1 MRPSNNSLRWIR
13 TLAAVACLCK
23 LANAGGPEFVA
34 GASYFDP
41 TTKGTPLI
49 WAQGS
54 ITYYTDQG
62 DLSAILPGPS
72 ADAFVANAW
81 NQWRSI
87 PTAAI
92 STLHGGQLAEDVS
105 AANVTAVNGVLTMPA
120 DILPSATATPV
131 GIVYDLD
138 GAVTDALLGTGASNS
153 AYCPSNSVFGGVD
166 NLATTAQYLHALIIL
181 NGICAQT
188 SSQLPDLQYHLV
200 RVIGRVLGLD
210 WSQASLNVITSNP
223 PAVPTDYAGFPVMH
237 QIDPTGCLPI
247 AVCYSNQG
255 AVDPS
260 QPKMDDQAALSRLY
274 PVTALNLASFPG
286 KQIFSQA
293 TARIHGSVYFTD
305 ASGLQAQPMQGVNVV
320 ARWIDPSNQQP
331 SGAAVVSSVSGFLF
345 AGNAGNVITGYT
357 DGTGLNFDRFGSD
370 DQAVEGF
377 FDLAGLQLPN
387 GATSAQYQLT
397 LEAVDPLWSA
407 NVGQYGSTS
416 QVQPSGP
423 LQRLI
428 VSVTL
433 GGDVQQ
439 DILMQ
444 GSAVQKQQWYS
455 PTSYASPAKVPASG
469 NWAGALSGYGA
480 ADFFQF
486 PAQANRTLSVIVN
499 ALDDDDS
506 GKLSQSKALP
516 VIGMWSLANPGQTPA
531 PANTPSA
538 FNVPYF
544 GETRLD
550 AQILTATTF
559 RLGLADYRGDG
570 RPDYKYNARVFYGDT
585 LFPAR
590 ASVAG
595 GTPLTIQ
602 GLGLQSNTTVLAA
615 NLPAPVLASSATQLL
630 VDAPA
635 AADGVYDLQ
644 LGDTASGG
652 SSLMSG
658 VLTVGAGPTDLIKMI
673 SGTNPATPVG
683 GQAPDPF
690 TVMVVAADGVTPV
703 PGASVQFTSSPA
715 VAFSTCAGAPGCA
728 VLSDQSGIASTFMTV
743 LSANVMTLTAKLAPA
758 SYANPHQVQAT
769 LLGVSSPLDL
779 SLLTPTVWIAQG
791 ATLTWPITVRVLSN
805 GNPFPAQSVN
815 YQITRGPGSLSAP
828 AAQSDS
834 NGYAIVNL
842 HLTSVAAAV
851 QVSVCVA
858 PNNSPCQIFN
868 ATVVPIASLQL
879 QPVAGTL
886 QIATSGQSFQPVAV
900 RVIDSSR
907 PPNPVLGASVFFQAY
922 LGRVPKNQPILWSG
936 ESGISQPGMPVILG
950 ESQATQ
956 VSDAIGMAAFP
967 LSTGGFS
974 GNVAVLGSA
983 TAGTVSLQFAA
994 QQLGP

>member
-1 MRPSNNSLRWIR
+1 
-13 TLAAVACLCK
+13 VAFLCK
-23 LANAGGPEFVA
+23 LASAGGPEFVA

-41 TTKGTPLI
+41 ATKGAPLT
-49 WAQGS
+49 WAQGA

-62 DLSAILPGPS
+62 DLSALLPGPS
-72 ADAFVANAW
+72 ADAFVTTAW
-81 NQWRSI
+81 NQWSSI

-92 STLHGGQLAEDVS
+92 SALHGGQLAEDVS
-105 AANVTAVNGVLTMPA
+105 GANVTSANGALTVPA
-120 DILPSATATPV
+120 DILPSATTTPV

-210 WSQASLNVITSNP
+210 WSQTNLNVITSNP
-223 PAVPTDYAGFPVMH
+223 PAVAADYAGFPLMH
-237 QIDPTGCLPI
+237 QIDPAGCLPV
-247 AVCYSNQG
+247 ALCYSNQG
-255 AVDPS
+255 TIDPS
-260 QPKMDDQAALSRLY
+260 QPKIDDQAALSRLY
-274 PVTALNLASFPG
+274 PVTAQNLASFPG
-286 KQIFSQA
+286 KQVFSQA
-293 TARIHGSVYFTD
+293 TARIHGSVFFTD
-305 ASGLQAQPMQGVNVV
+305 AAGLAAQPMQGVNVV
-320 ARWIDPSNQQP
+320 ARWIDPSTLQP

-387 GATSAQYQLT
+387 GASSAQYQLT

-407 NVGQYGSTS
+407 NVGPYGATS

-428 VSVTL
+428 VSITL

-486 PAQANRTLSVIVN
+486 PAQANRSLSVIVN
-499 ALDDDDS
+499 ALDDL
-506 GKLSQSKALP
+506 GKLSQDKALP

-585 LFPAR
+585 LSPAR

-595 GTPLTIQ
+595 GTPLTIR

-644 LGDTASGG
+644 LADTPSGG
-652 SSLMSG
+652 SSVMSAA
-658 VLTVGAGPTDLIKMI
+658 LTVGAGPGDLIRMI
-673 SGTNPATPVG
+673 SGANPATPVG
-683 GQAPDPF
+683 GQAPAPF

-703 PGASVQFTSSPA
+703 AGASVQFASSPA
-715 VAFSTCAGAPGCA
+715 VAFSACAGAASCT
-728 VLSDQSGIASTFMTV
+728 VLSDQSGIASTFMKV

-758 SYANPHQVQAT
+758 SYSNPQQVQAT

-779 SLLTPTVWIAQG
+779 SLLTPAVWIAQG
-791 ATLTWPITVRVLSN
+791 ATVTWPITVRVLSN

-828 AAQSDS
+828 AAPSDS
-834 NGYAIVNL
+834 NGYATVTL
-842 HLTSVAAAV
+842 HVSSVAASV

-879 QPVAGTL
+879 LPVAGTL
-886 QIATSGQSFQPVAV
+886 QIATGGQSFQPVAV
-900 RVIDSSR
+900 RVIDSSS
-907 PPNPVLGASVFFQAY
+907 PPNPVLGAGVFFQAY
-922 LGRVPKNQPILWSG
+922 VGRVPQNQPILWSG
-936 ESGISQPGMPVILG
+936 ESGISRPGMPVILG
-950 ESQATQ
+950 ESQATVQ
-956 VSDAIGMAAFP
+956 SDANGMAAFP
-967 LSTGGFS
+967 LSTAGIS
-974 GNVAVLGSA
+974 GSVAVLGSA
-983 TAGTVSLQFAA
+983 TVGPESLPFMA